1 MGRTFNK
8 ISDTGDFVIAP
19 EGTSTAVLTCLAY
32 LGKHESTYNGETR
45 IRELLGLSYELS
57 ERGEDG
63 RALAV
68 QEVMTAS
75 LHEKSKFFPRVLALC
90 GGREPPP
97 GFDLAGL
104 LGRGCV
110 VTIGHVQKDGRT
122 YANVLQVGALPRGL
136 AAPPPSVEPVYFD
149 MAQYDPATYA
159 LLPKRFQKLGE
170 SALSEGYT
178 PPPAAPAP
186 SAPAAWSGSH
196 AAQAPAWGT
205 QPRRPAPPL
214 PASPADGAPFIDDIP
229 F

>member
-8 ISDTGDFVIAP
+8 ISDTGDFVLAP
-19 EGTSTAVLTCLAY
+19 EGTSTAVLVCLAY

-90 GGREPPP
+90 GGKEPLA

-110 VTIGHVQKDGRT
+110 ITIGHVQKDGRT

-136 AAPPPSVEPVYFD
+136 SAPAPSVAPVYFD
-149 MAQYDPATYA
+149 MAQYDPATYER
-159 LLPKRFQKLGE
+159 LPKRFQKLGE
-170 SALSEGYT
+170 NALGDGYI
-178 PPPAAPAP
+178 PPSAAPAP
-186 SAPAAWSGSH
+186 SAPAAWGGSH
-196 AAQAPAWGT
+196 AAQAPAWPSQAPR
-205 QPRRPAPPL
+205 QPAPL
-214 PASPADGAPFIDDIP
+214 PASPADSVPFDDDIP

>member
-8 ISDTGDFVIAP
+8 IADTGDFVLAP
-19 EGTSTAVLTCLAY
+19 EGTSTAVLVCLAY
-32 LGKHESTYNGETR
+32 LGKHESTYNGESR

-90 GGREPPP
+90 GGREPPA

-110 VTIGHVQKDGRT
+110 VTIGHVTKEGRT
-122 YANVLQVGALPRGL
+122 FANILQVGALPRGL
-136 AAPPPSVEPVYFD
+136 TAPPASVDPVYFD
-149 MAQYDPATYA
+149 LAQYDPKTFDK
-159 LLPKRFQKLGE
+159 LPKRFQRLAE
-170 SALSEGYT
+170 MALSYDHQPPA
-178 PPPAAPAP
+178 PPPPPRPAGP
-186 SAPAAWSGSH
+186 SAGAWGGTH
-196 AAQAPAWGT
+196 AAQAP
-205 QPRRPAPPL
+205 QRRQPAPP
-214 PASPADGAPFIDDIP
+214 PIANPADGAPFDDEIP